1 MTVLQR
7 CSRVLVM
14 VAAGVACAAPAP
26 AREETRVPAADAAG
40 QRTPRQIVSETV
52 DAVLKILRDPALK
65 QDTKERT
72 RQLRQVVD
80 KVFDWA
86 GMAQSSLGPHWRKLN
101 DAQRDEFVSVFK
113 ELLAQQYM
121 DDIDRFQGTEQV
133 VVKGA
138 EQSGELW
145 LVHTVLV
152 TASREEVPIDYT
164 LHRTQ
169 VSWAIDDL
177 AIEKVSLVEHYRT
190 TFTRFLTNH
199 TFAELLERLKRKL
212 GEP

>member
-7 CSRVLVM
+7 CSRVLVLL
-14 VAAGVACAAPAP
+14 AAGVACAAPAL
-26 AREETRVPAADAAG
+26 AREEMPVADTASE
-40 QRTPRQIVSETV
+40 RTPRQIVSDTV

-72 RQLRQVVD
+72 RQLRLVVD
-80 KVFDWA
+80 QVFDWA
-86 GMAQSSLGPHWRKLN
+86 GMAQSSLGAHWRKLN
-101 DAQRDEFVSVFK
+101 DAQRNEFVSVFK

-133 VVKGA
+133 LVKGA
-138 EQSGELW
+138 QQSGELW

-190 TFTRFLTNH
+190 TFTRFLSNH